1 MPDSAPEVFMLQQG
15 QVLAY
20 DVQVDI
26 FSFGFVLF
34 EMLFGQHPFHHS
46 LQLRAYC
53 HCAIESD

>member
-1 MPDSAPEVFMLQQG
+1 MLQQG